1 MQNPVDFEIFM
12 CVCPKKLKMNQEV
25 ILIFSLAPEYK
36 ALSHV
41 SKQPISFAL
50 CRVYKIWPL
59 LKSLPSPLFM
69 FMVGWISNCEIEILK
84 WFRGDPPSL
93 PHSFLF
99 HITKSVWIF
108 ADLISDLR
116 KRQVLPG
123 EAINFWLRLATL
135 RKTATEWLVLQYSC
149 CCCSERDNT
158 MKWVVNL
165 RPSLGSL
172 LETDAS

>member
-1 MQNPVDFEIFM
+1 MQNPVHFEIFM

-69 FMVGWISNCEIEILK
+69 FMVGGISNCEIEILK
-84 WFRGDPPSL
+84 
-93 PHSFLF
+93 
-99 HITKSVWIF
+99 
-108 ADLISDLR
+108 
-116 KRQVLPG
+116 
-123 EAINFWLRLATL
+123 
-135 RKTATEWLVLQYSC
+135 
-149 CCCSERDNT
+149 
-158 MKWVVNL
+158 
-165 RPSLGSL
+165 
-172 LETDAS
+172 